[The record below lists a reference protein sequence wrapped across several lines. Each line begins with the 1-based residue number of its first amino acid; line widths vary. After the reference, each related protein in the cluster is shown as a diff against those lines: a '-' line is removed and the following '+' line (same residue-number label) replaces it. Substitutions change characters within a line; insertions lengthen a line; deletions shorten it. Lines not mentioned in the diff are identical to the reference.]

1 MPTQPEWILRAAW
14 CDCGRRVVWR
24 GNQYRMG
31 LPELEG
37 ARQCW
42 ALNEYDRALLQ
53 RQMASN
59 AVPRAMKALCKALI
73 AYVRKAEQVG
83 RR

>member
-1 MPTQPEWILRAAW
+1 
-14 CDCGRRVVWR
+14 
-24 GNQYRMG
+24 MG